1 MCSSCVHTVDRV
13 PGVISLRAL
22 YFAAHINK
30 ASGRVS
36 MAVTRLASTK
46 TCTDCHGTMLRI
58 RGAPSRD
65 PDQKQVIRTKVLQD
79 FPQSL
84 YANARREHSL
94 KTGNTCLLLCYLK
107 NNYFHMTLY
116 NTCIR
121 EVIIK

>member
-13 PGVISLRAL
+13 PGVISLR
-22 YFAAHINK
+22 AHINK

-46 TCTDCHGTMLRI
+46 TCTDCRGTMLRI

-84 YANARREHSL
+84 DANARREHSH

-107 NNYFHMTLY
+107 
-116 NTCIR
+116 
-121 EVIIK
+121 IITSI